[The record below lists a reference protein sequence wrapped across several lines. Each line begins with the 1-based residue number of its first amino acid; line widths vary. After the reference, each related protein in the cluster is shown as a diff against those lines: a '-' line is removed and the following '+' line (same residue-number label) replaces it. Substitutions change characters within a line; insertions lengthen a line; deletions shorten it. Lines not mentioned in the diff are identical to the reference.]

1 MMILIGMIAV
11 TLAWWL
17 GAPDPLAYVIGSA
30 VVLETLILPADGPAP
45 HWLACA
51 ATAIAVLWVRFAWC
65 RHKSV
70 APQERWG
77 DGRRRAH
84 NGSRSRAVRF
94 GVSASSNDQMPL

>member
-1 MMILIGMIAV
+1 MMVLIGMIAV

-65 RHKSV
+65 RRKSV
-70 APQERWG
+70 APQEGREM
-77 DGRRRAH
+77 DGRALTMAA
-84 NGSRSRAVRF
+84 RSRAVR
-94 GVSASSNDQMPL
+94 SE